1 MKYELTRIS
10 GVDLLHSAQISPPTA
25 SDCQIQIVED
35 KDSDEEDTSPQVSRK
50 FSLSLRRRPRRVDT
64 NVIFSGLERVEEYLW
79 DSEMN
84 QPTGGLDQNCLVLL
98 HTAEYRGYDDRC
110 DFIYYPVCQKKD
122 DY

>member
-64 NVIFSGLERVEEYLW
+64 NVIFTGLERAEEYSVTISTIINGKRIVSLT
-79 DSEMN
+79 
-84 QPTGGLDQNCLVLL
+84 QTL
-98 HTAEYRGYDDRC
+98 AE
-110 DFIYYPVCQKKD
+110 VEVELTE
-122 DY
+122 